1 MSALR
6 SKVIGEKSLSR
17 AITQKAKRYEAAA
30 HEGLTAWAMLVRNH
44 AVKAVQKGPKS
55 GRVYVRGNVKHQASA
70 PGQAPATNTGNLA
83 GGINWNVDASTLTA
97 DIFAGAPYAVPL
109 ELGTIKMRPRPFLGP
124 ALDETAERGLKIFK
138 SALDRAK

>member
-17 AITQKAKRYEAAA
+17 ALTQKAKRYKTAA

-55 GRVYVRGNVKHQASA
+55 GRLYVRGNVKHQASA
-70 PGQAPATNTGNLA
+70 PGQAPATDTGNLA
-83 GGINWNVDASTLTA
+83 GSIAWNVEASTLTA
-97 DIFAGAPYAVPL
+97 DIFAGAAYAVPL
-109 ELGTIKMRPRPFLGP
+109 ELGTVKMAARPFLGP
-124 ALDETAERGLKIFK
+124 ALDETAERGLKIFNA
-138 SALDRAK
+138 ALERAK